1 MAGINK
7 QIKPYKMEAIK
18 TNYSKIHGYTPT
30 SEEILDLY
38 LQGELTL
45 TDKQENEILKYFNL

>member
-1 MAGINK
+1 
-7 QIKPYKMEAIK
+7 MEAIK
-18 TNYSKIHGYTPT
+18 TNYSKIHGYNPT
-30 SEEILDLY
+30 NEEILDLY